1 MRSLN
6 VDEETYNALL
16 KSYHEQKPLECL
28 DHDLVGSPHTPS
40 KKRPVKVPD
49 HIQKGSPGSLFSTR
63 MYQSLSPTLTTPP
76 NNMSQSPGKFAIG
89 SKDPRVIIGPTGN
102 KRLIAAE
109 QNSDSGSEIVPE
121 SDGVNDS
128 EEDLQSNVHKSNFKQ
143 PSAPPRLSDSSR
155 IMRTQKNAP
164 KLVADTNSPSKKPP
178 GRLLNRN
185 VTGGLNAESTSS
197 SFVEPPSLQRATQRQ
212 PGSLFPQGM
221 DVERFV
227 QIHIIKRKVSTL
239 IQDQSISSSMQAKLQ
254 EITSD
259 LEDMA
264 ASHLPD
270 AGNRVEH
277 NQQHQAS
284 ASLPQVNKRLRFA
297 TPDHLESS
305 EDELYTPKKKKQ
317 KVRDEDNNDVLNSPL
332 VIQRVGL
339 KKKMTPNT

>member
-1 MRSLN
+1 MYPGARSFCEIFN
-6 VDEETYNALL
+6 R
-16 KSYHEQKPLECL
+16 L
-28 DHDLVGSPHTPS
+28 DPS
-40 KKRPVKVPD
+40 R
-49 HIQKGSPGSLFSTR
+49 
-63 MYQSLSPTLTTPP
+63 LTTAP

-155 IMRTQKNAP
+155 IMRIQKNAP

-212 PGSLFPQGM
+212 PGSRCALLKYALLVFPQGM

-254 EITSD
+254 EITFD

-270 AGNRVEH
+270 ASNTGVEH
-277 NQQHQAS
+277 NQKHQAS
-284 ASLPQVNKRLRFA
+284 ANLPQVNKRLRFA

>member
-1 MRSLN
+1 MSISPFLSFNTLKNHNGQVKISKYYENTQSQKDQFGIEFETLRNERHSL
-6 VDEETYNALL
+6 D
-16 KSYHEQKPLECL
+16 
-28 DHDLVGSPHTPS
+28 PS
-40 KKRPVKVPD
+40 R
-49 HIQKGSPGSLFSTR
+49 
-63 MYQSLSPTLTTPP
+63 LTTPP

-128 EEDLQSNVHKSNFKQ
+128 EEDLRSNVHKSNFKQ

-270 AGNRVEH
+270 AGNTGVEH
-277 NQQHQAS
+277 NQKHQAS
-284 ASLPQVNKRLRFA
+284 ANLPQVNKRLRFA

-305 EDELYTPKKKKQ
+305 EDELYTPKQKKQ